1 MFEDKASEPIGTGP
15 YVLKNFQKDSA
26 ATFVKNDK
34 FKAEDGEYQID
45 NVVMK
50 ICDTS
55 TELQE
60 LQKELLTYYH
70 KLIMPIKLVLQA

>member
-34 FKAEDGEYQID
+34 FKAKDGEYQID

-60 LQKELLTYYH
+60 LQKEQLIYYH
-70 KLIMPIKLVLQA
+70 KLITLIKLVLQV